1 MTDKIIEHIK
11 QAYIQ
16 YVATNKTYPDYNGD
30 YLNNLIDYDLL
41 TRYLNECSFNE
52 RFKHIQK
59 LSQELITN
67 ESIDD
72 FNEFIEIITDDKR
85 FINELILIYTE
96 HIYEY
101 VANEFCQDTFIYED
115 KYARYKIEDTKDLI
129 KIIQLIANFN
139 EIQAEV
145 AHPLYMDDE
154 YDSI

>member
-41 TRYLNECSFNE
+41 TRYLNECPFNE
-52 RFKHIQK
+52 RFKHIQRFV
-59 LSQELITN
+59 QPLIVDGL
-67 ESIDD
+67 ID

-85 FINELILIYTE
+85 FINDLVLHYSESIYD
-96 HIYEY
+96 H
-101 VANEFCQDTFIYED
+101 VANEFCQDTFIYEE
-115 KYARYKIEDTKDLI
+115 KYARYKIENTKELI
-129 KIIQLIANFN
+129 KIMQLIANFN

-145 AHPLYMDDE
+145 AHPLYVDDE